1 MTGEWKRSNF
11 GQIDAPSIQKL
22 AEKYA
27 KICKRV
33 EGALDPNPIQQK
45 LRHLVEQFEAAM
57 PIVMALRNPDLQEHH
72 WNDIREMIGQDLNIN
87 EDGFTLQSLIDMNVV
102 QFMEQIVAKSVEATG
117 QAKLLAQL
125 RDLQDIWKGVQ
136 FITKNYKEKDNQFI
150 LVDIDTL
157 YQYLDEGLA

>member
-1 MTGEWKRSNF
+1 
-11 GQIDAPSIQKL
+11 
-22 AEKYA
+22 
-27 KICKRV
+27 
-33 EGALDPNPIQQK
+33 
-45 LRHLVEQFEAAM
+45 M